1 MFLVGKNLGSSSSFV
16 TVAANCMGGLCDS
29 SPYLKKFKDGFINW
43 WQVLYVASASLG
55 SFAAY
60 SLSEADKLYDVTS
73 EVTVGQS
80 LLGGFLII
88 FGARIANGCTS
99 GHGISGMGHL
109 ATRSLLAV
117 SRAPCGSHAHFSPM
131 PLSCVTGNGYRFVC
145 V

>member
-1 MFLVGKNLGSSSSFV
+1 V
-16 TVAANCMGGLCDS
+16 GGLCES
-29 SPYLKKFKDGFINW
+29 APYLKKFKDGFINW

-60 SLSEADKLYDVTS
+60 ALSTSDKLYDVTS
-73 EVTVGQS
+73 DVTIGQS
-80 LLGGFLII
+80 LLGGFLIV

-117 SRAPCGSHAHFSPM
+117 RLSFCLLVCFMHGVLAGSIEA
-131 PLSCVTGNGYRFVC
+131 
-145 V
+145 